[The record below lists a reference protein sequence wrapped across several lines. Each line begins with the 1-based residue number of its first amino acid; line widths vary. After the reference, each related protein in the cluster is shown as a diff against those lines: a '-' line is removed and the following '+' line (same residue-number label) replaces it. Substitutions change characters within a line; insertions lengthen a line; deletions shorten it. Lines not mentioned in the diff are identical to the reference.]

1 MRRIARGAGLG
12 ARVVAALE
20 EAVLRYLGDPSV
32 EVVLSAQEQAMG
44 FYERCGY
51 RVLNGRRYLDAG
63 IWHQD
68 MAHTVSATCGRPL
81 RTEPRAGRETNR

>member
-1 MRRIARGAGLG
+1 
-12 ARVVAALE
+12 
-20 EAVLRYLGDPSV
+20 
-32 EVVLSAQEQAMG
+32 MG

-68 MAHTVSATCGRPL
+68 MARTASATGS
-81 RTEPRAGRETNR
+81 AGSAT

>member
-20 EAVLRYLGDPSV
+20 EAVLRYLGDLSV
-32 EVVLSAQEQAMG
+32 EVVLSVQEQAMG
-44 FYERCGY
+44 FYESCGY
-51 RVLNGRRYLDAG
+51 QVLSGHRYLDAG

-68 MAHTVSATCGRPL
+68 MARTVSSISAEGSAR
-81 RTEPRAGRETNR
+81 RTT

>member
-1 MRRIARGAGLG
+1 
-12 ARVVAALE
+12 
-20 EAVLRYLGDPSV
+20 
-32 EVVLSAQEQAMG
+32 MG

>member
-20 EAVLRYLGDPSV
+20 EAVLRYLGDLSV
-32 EVVLSAQEQAMG
+32 EVVLSAQERTMG
-44 FYERCGY
+44 FYESCGY
-51 RVLNGRRYLDAG
+51 QVLSGHRYLDAG

-68 MAHTVSATCGRPL
+68 MARTVSSISAEGSAR
-81 RTEPRAGRETNR
+81 RTT

>member
-20 EAVLRYLGDPSV
+20 EAVLRYLGDPS
-32 EVVLSAQEQAMG
+32 MG

-68 MAHTVSATCGRPL
+68 MARTVSTVSAADSAGSATCGRPL
-81 RTEPRAGRETNR
+81 RAEPRAGKETNT

>member
-20 EAVLRYLGDPSV
+20 EAVLRYLGDLSV
-32 EVVLSAQEQAMG
+32 EVVLSVQEQAMG

-51 RVLNGRRYLDAG
+51 RVLSGRRYLDAG
-63 IWHQD
+63 IWHQG